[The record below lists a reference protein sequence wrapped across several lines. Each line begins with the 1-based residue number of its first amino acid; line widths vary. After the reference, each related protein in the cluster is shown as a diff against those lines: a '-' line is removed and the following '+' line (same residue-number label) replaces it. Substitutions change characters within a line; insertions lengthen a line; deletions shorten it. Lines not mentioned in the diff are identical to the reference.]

1 MKSSRITELL
11 NIEYP
16 IIQGGMA
23 WISDSTLAAAVS
35 EAGGLGIISGVG
47 ETEEIRAEIKKAKLL
62 TNKPFGINIMLMRK
76 FLSFFFV
83 MAFYVVGAYAQVLV
97 QGQPHPSARNI
108 STKQESQL
116 RADASFT
123 FDDIQYWVGNG
134 SNKAALVIEWHDGN
148 RPDAMVW
155 GYRWDGEATG
165 HDMIV
170 AIAQADPRLVLLTQ
184 YTGWMGYTIDGI
196 GYGESRLNISYD
208 LEGAKSEPKNAFK
221 FEPPITNPLLGQT
234 SHPEHPAEDV
244 AAAIRQGVQTGVIYH
259 PINAE
264 RYGYPS
270 YDYDYWSCS
279 NGIHWQAGWYYGY
292 WSYFVRSSQTSN
304 FSYSGLGATSR
315 VLTDG
320 CWDAWSWN
328 GNMNTSEGTQPG
340 DVFVAATIPS
350 GGGGDEPEIPV
361 IHVTSISLNKSSLRL
376 QAGAN
381 AILAASISPV
391 NADNKQVTW
400 SSSDTGIATV
410 EDGVVTGAKP
420 GVVKITARSVDGGYT
435 AVCEVTVTE
444 TVTPEIDFEGTGAVI
459 SFPKV
464 EEATSYEV
472 RVYRYEN
479 GSYKKI
485 GTYVADAE
493 GNIITELLTKGLRA
507 TSGTISVPLKNL
519 GRDDAY
525 RIEIQVMNGLDVIDT
540 YMVEKSSDPV
550 SNETMAPV
558 IPKVSYQNGALRFEH
573 LAGYQIYL
581 MQINGKMLERFVIQ
595 VREVLSHDSPDQ
607 SFM

>member
-1 MKSSRITELL
+1 MSF
-11 NIEYP
+11 Y
-16 IIQGGMA
+16 IIQC
-23 WISDSTLAAAVS
+23 ICFF
-35 EAGGLGIISGVG
+35 E
-47 ETEEIRAEIKKAKLL
+47 
-62 TNKPFGINIMLMRK
+62 FYINIMLMRK

-170 AIAQADPRLVLLTQ
+170 AIAKADPKLLLLTQ

-196 GYGESRLNISYD
+196 GYGDNLDVRYD
-208 LEGAKSEPKNAFK
+208 LDGAKNEPKNAFK

-234 SHPEHPAEDV
+234 GFPENPAGDV

-381 AILAASISPV
+381 ATLVASISPV
-391 NADNKQVTW
+391 NADNKQVIW

-410 EDGVVTGAKP
+410 ENGVVTGVKP

-581 MQINGKMLERFVIQ
+581 MQINGKILERFVIQ
-595 VREVLSHDSPDQ
+595 VREELHSISLPSGNYLLIGEKDGDKKIFKIHITQ
-607 SFM
+607 

>member
-1 MKSSRITELL
+1 MSF
-11 NIEYP
+11 Y
-16 IIQGGMA
+16 IIQC
-23 WISDSTLAAAVS
+23 ICFL
-35 EAGGLGIISGVG
+35 E
-47 ETEEIRAEIKKAKLL
+47 
-62 TNKPFGINIMLMRK
+62 FYINIMLMRK

-83 MAFYVVGAYAQVLV
+83 MTFYVVGAYAQVLV

-381 AILAASISPV
+381 ATLVASISPV

>member
-1 MKSSRITELL
+1 MSF
-11 NIEYP
+11 Y
-16 IIQGGMA
+16 IIQC
-23 WISDSTLAAAVS
+23 ICFL
-35 EAGGLGIISGVG
+35 E
-47 ETEEIRAEIKKAKLL
+47 
-62 TNKPFGINIMLMRK
+62 FYINIMLMRK

-148 RPDAMVW
+148 RPDAIVW

-270 YDYDYWSCS
+270 YDYDHWSCS

-381 AILAASISPV
+381 ATLVASISPV

-410 EDGVVTGAKP
+410 EDGVVTGAKF
-420 GVVKITARSVDGGYT
+420 GVVKITAQSVDGGYT
-435 AVCEVTVTE
+435 TVCEVTVTE

-479 GSYKKI
+479 GNYKKI

-507 TSGTISVPLKNL
+507 TSGKVSVPLKNL
-519 GRDDAY
+519 GKDDAY

-550 SNETMAPV
+550 SNETMVPV

-595 VREVLSHDSPDQ
+595 VREELHPISLPSGNYLLIGEKDGDKKTFKIHITQ
-607 SFM
+607 

>member
-1 MKSSRITELL
+1 MSF
-11 NIEYP
+11 Y
-16 IIQGGMA
+16 IIQC
-23 WISDSTLAAAVS
+23 ICFF
-35 EAGGLGIISGVG
+35 E
-47 ETEEIRAEIKKAKLL
+47 
-62 TNKPFGINIMLMRK
+62 FYINIMLMRK

-420 GVVKITARSVDGGYT
+420 GVLKITARSVDGGYT

-581 MQINGKMLERFVIQ
+581 MQINGKILERFVIQ
-595 VREVLSHDSPDQ
+595 VREELHSISLPSGNYLLIGEKDGDKKIFKIHITQ
-607 SFM
+607 

>member
-1 MKSSRITELL
+1 MSF
-11 NIEYP
+11 Y
-16 IIQGGMA
+16 IIQC
-23 WISDSTLAAAVS
+23 ICFF
-35 EAGGLGIISGVG
+35 E
-47 ETEEIRAEIKKAKLL
+47 
-62 TNKPFGINIMLMRK
+62 FYINIMLMRK

-270 YDYDYWSCS
+270 YDYDHWSCS

-381 AILAASISPV
+381 ATLVASISPV
-391 NADNKQVTW
+391 NADNKQVIW

-410 EDGVVTGAKP
+410 ENGVVTGVKP

-479 GSYKKI
+479 GIYKKI

-581 MQINGKMLERFVIQ
+581 MQINGKILERFVIQ
-595 VREVLSHDSPDQ
+595 VREELHSISLPSGNYLLIGEKDGDKKIFKIHITQ
-607 SFM
+607 

>member
-1 MKSSRITELL
+1 MSF
-11 NIEYP
+11 Y
-16 IIQGGMA
+16 IIQC
-23 WISDSTLAAAVS
+23 ICFLEFD
-35 EAGGLGIISGVG
+35 
-47 ETEEIRAEIKKAKLL
+47 
-62 TNKPFGINIMLMRK
+62 INIMLMRK

-148 RPDAMVW
+148 RPDAIVW

-270 YDYDYWSCS
+270 YDYDHWSCS

-381 AILAASISPV
+381 ATLVASISPV
-391 NADNKQVTW
+391 NADNKQVIW

-410 EDGVVTGAKP
+410 EDGVVTGAKF
-420 GVVKITARSVDGGYT
+420 GVVKITAQSVDGGYT
-435 AVCEVTVTE
+435 TVCEVTVTE

-479 GSYKKI
+479 GNYKKI

-507 TSGTISVPLKNL
+507 TSGKVSVPLKNL
-519 GRDDAY
+519 GKDDAY

-550 SNETMAPV
+550 SNETMVPV

-595 VREVLSHDSPDQ
+595 VREVLSHDLPDQ
-607 SFM
+607 SFI

>member
-1 MKSSRITELL
+1 MSF
-11 NIEYP
+11 Y
-16 IIQGGMA
+16 IIQC
-23 WISDSTLAAAVS
+23 ICFF
-35 EAGGLGIISGVG
+35 E
-47 ETEEIRAEIKKAKLL
+47 
-62 TNKPFGINIMLMRK
+62 FYINIMLMRK

-148 RPDAMVW
+148 RPDAIVW

-420 GVVKITARSVDGGYT
+420 GVVKITAQSVDGGYT
-435 AVCEVTVTE
+435 TVCEVTVTE

-507 TSGTISVPLKNL
+507 TSGKVSVPLKNL
-519 GRDDAY
+519 GKDDAY

-581 MQINGKMLERFVIQ
+581 MQINGKILERFVIQ
-595 VREVLSHDSPDQ
+595 VREELHPISLPSGNYLLIGEKDGDKKTFKIHITQ
-607 SFM
+607 

>member
-1 MKSSRITELL
+1 MSF
-11 NIEYP
+11 Y
-16 IIQGGMA
+16 IIQC
-23 WISDSTLAAAVS
+23 ICFF
-35 EAGGLGIISGVG
+35 E
-47 ETEEIRAEIKKAKLL
+47 
-62 TNKPFGINIMLMRK
+62 FYINIMLMRK

-148 RPDAMVW
+148 RPDAIVW

-270 YDYDYWSCS
+270 YDYDHWSCS

-472 RVYRYEN
+472 RVFRYEN

-595 VREVLSHDSPDQ
+595 VREELHPISLPSGNYLLIGEKDGDKKTFKIHITQ
-607 SFM
+607 

>member
-1 MKSSRITELL
+1 MSF
-11 NIEYP
+11 Y
-16 IIQGGMA
+16 IIQC
-23 WISDSTLAAAVS
+23 ICFF
-35 EAGGLGIISGVG
+35 E
-47 ETEEIRAEIKKAKLL
+47 
-62 TNKPFGINIMLMRK
+62 FYINIMLMRK

-381 AILAASISPV
+381 ATLVASISPV

-581 MQINGKMLERFVIQ
+581 MQINGKILERFVIQ

>member
-1 MKSSRITELL
+1 MSF
-11 NIEYP
+11 Y
-16 IIQGGMA
+16 IIQC
-23 WISDSTLAAAVS
+23 ICFL
-35 EAGGLGIISGVG
+35 E
-47 ETEEIRAEIKKAKLL
+47 
-62 TNKPFGINIMLMRK
+62 FYINIMLMRK

-270 YDYDYWSCS
+270 YDYDHWSCS

-485 GTYVADAE
+485 VTYVADAE

-595 VREVLSHDSPDQ
+595 VREELHPISLPSGNYLLIGEKDGDKKTFKIHITQ
-607 SFM
+607 

>member
-1 MKSSRITELL
+1 
-11 NIEYP
+11 
-16 IIQGGMA
+16 
-23 WISDSTLAAAVS
+23 
-35 EAGGLGIISGVG
+35 
-47 ETEEIRAEIKKAKLL
+47 
-62 TNKPFGINIMLMRK
+62 
-76 FLSFFFV
+76 

-381 AILAASISPV
+381 ATLVASISPV
-391 NADNKQVTW
+391 NADNKQVIW

-410 EDGVVTGAKP
+410 ENGVVTGVKP

-595 VREVLSHDSPDQ
+595 VREELHPISLPSGNYLLIGEKDGDKKTFKIHITQ
-607 SFM
+607 

>member
-1 MKSSRITELL
+1 
-11 NIEYP
+11 
-16 IIQGGMA
+16 
-23 WISDSTLAAAVS
+23 
-35 EAGGLGIISGVG
+35 
-47 ETEEIRAEIKKAKLL
+47 
-62 TNKPFGINIMLMRK
+62 MLMRK

-97 QGQPHPSARNI
+97 QGQPHPFARNI

-196 GYGESRLNISYD
+196 GYGESILNISYD

-550 SNETMAPV
+550 SNETMVPV

-595 VREVLSHDSPDQ
+595 VREELHPISLPSGNYLLIGEKDGDKKTFKIHITQ
-607 SFM
+607 

>member
-1 MKSSRITELL
+1 MSF
-11 NIEYP
+11 Y
-16 IIQGGMA
+16 IIQC
-23 WISDSTLAAAVS
+23 ICFL
-35 EAGGLGIISGVG
+35 E
-47 ETEEIRAEIKKAKLL
+47 
-62 TNKPFGINIMLMRK
+62 FYINIMLMRK

-391 NADNKQVTW
+391 NADSKQVTW

>member
-1 MKSSRITELL
+1 
-11 NIEYP
+11 
-16 IIQGGMA
+16 
-23 WISDSTLAAAVS
+23 
-35 EAGGLGIISGVG
+35 
-47 ETEEIRAEIKKAKLL
+47 
-62 TNKPFGINIMLMRK
+62 MRK
-76 FLSFFFV
+76 ILSLFFV
-83 MAFYVVGAYAQVLV
+83 MALCVVGLSAQGLV
-97 QGQPHPSARNI
+97 QGQPHPSAPNVLAK
-108 STKQESQL
+108 TKSQL
-116 RADASFT
+116 RADASFS
-123 FDDIQYWVGNG
+123 FDDIQFWVGSG
-134 SNKAALVIEWHDGN
+134 SKRAALVIEWHDGN
-148 RPDAMVW
+148 QPDAMVW

-270 YDYDYWSCS
+270 YDYDHWSCS

-581 MQINGKMLERFVIQ
+581 MQINGKILERFVIQ
-595 VREVLSHDSPDQ
+595 VREELHSISLPSGNYLLIGEKDGDKKIFKIHITQ
-607 SFM
+607 

>member
-1 MKSSRITELL
+1 
-11 NIEYP
+11 
-16 IIQGGMA
+16 
-23 WISDSTLAAAVS
+23 
-35 EAGGLGIISGVG
+35 
-47 ETEEIRAEIKKAKLL
+47 
-62 TNKPFGINIMLMRK
+62 MRK

-148 RPDAMVW
+148 RPDAIVW

-270 YDYDYWSCS
+270 YDYDHWSCS

-381 AILAASISPV
+381 ATLVASISPV
-391 NADNKQVTW
+391 NADNKQVIW

-410 EDGVVTGAKP
+410 EDGVVTGAKF
-420 GVVKITARSVDGGYT
+420 GVVKITAQSVDGGYT
-435 AVCEVTVTE
+435 TVCEVTVTE

-479 GSYKKI
+479 GNYKKI

-507 TSGTISVPLKNL
+507 TSGKVSVPLKNL
-519 GRDDAY
+519 GKDDAY

-550 SNETMAPV
+550 SNETMVPV

-595 VREVLSHDSPDQ
+595 VREELHPISLPSGNYLLIGEKDGDKKTFKIHITQ
-607 SFM
+607 

>member
-1 MKSSRITELL
+1 MSF
-11 NIEYP
+11 Y
-16 IIQGGMA
+16 IIQC
-23 WISDSTLAAAVS
+23 ICFL
-35 EAGGLGIISGVG
+35 E
-47 ETEEIRAEIKKAKLL
+47 
-62 TNKPFGINIMLMRK
+62 FYINIMLMRK

>member
-1 MKSSRITELL
+1 MSF
-11 NIEYP
+11 Y
-16 IIQGGMA
+16 
-23 WISDSTLAAAVS
+23 ISQCIWFL
-35 EAGGLGIISGVG
+35 E
-47 ETEEIRAEIKKAKLL
+47 
-62 TNKPFGINIMLMRK
+62 FYINIMLMRK

>member
-1 MKSSRITELL
+1 MSF
-11 NIEYP
+11 Y
-16 IIQGGMA
+16 IIQC
-23 WISDSTLAAAVS
+23 ICFL
-35 EAGGLGIISGVG
+35 E
-47 ETEEIRAEIKKAKLL
+47 
-62 TNKPFGINIMLMRK
+62 FYINIMLMRK

-165 HDMIV
+165 HNMIV

-184 YTGWMGYTIDGI
+184 YTGWMGYPIDGI

-595 VREVLSHDSPDQ
+595 VREELHPISLPSGNYLLIGEKDGDKKTFKIHITQ
-607 SFM
+607 

>member
-1 MKSSRITELL
+1 
-11 NIEYP
+11 
-16 IIQGGMA
+16 
-23 WISDSTLAAAVS
+23 
-35 EAGGLGIISGVG
+35 
-47 ETEEIRAEIKKAKLL
+47 
-62 TNKPFGINIMLMRK
+62 MLMRK

-97 QGQPHPSARNI
+97 QGQPHPFARNI

-196 GYGESRLNISYD
+196 GYGESILNISYD

-381 AILAASISPV
+381 ATLVASISPV
-391 NADNKQVTW
+391 NADNKQVIW

-410 EDGVVTGAKP
+410 ENGVVTGVKP

-595 VREVLSHDSPDQ
+595 VREELHPISLPSGNYLLIGEKDGDKKTFKIHITQ
-607 SFM
+607 

>member
-1 MKSSRITELL
+1 MSF
-11 NIEYP
+11 Y
-16 IIQGGMA
+16 IIQC
-23 WISDSTLAAAVS
+23 ICFF
-35 EAGGLGIISGVG
+35 E
-47 ETEEIRAEIKKAKLL
+47 
-62 TNKPFGINIMLMRK
+62 FYINIMLMRK

-170 AIAQADPRLVLLTQ
+170 TIAQADPRLVLLTQ

-581 MQINGKMLERFVIQ
+581 MQINGKILERFVIQ
-595 VREVLSHDSPDQ
+595 VREELHSISLPSGNYLLIGEKDGDKKIFKIHITQ
-607 SFM
+607 

>member
-1 MKSSRITELL
+1 MSF
-11 NIEYP
+11 Y
-16 IIQGGMA
+16 IIQC
-23 WISDSTLAAAVS
+23 ICFF
-35 EAGGLGIISGVG
+35 E
-47 ETEEIRAEIKKAKLL
+47 
-62 TNKPFGINIMLMRK
+62 FYINIMLMRK

-148 RPDAMVW
+148 RPDAIVW

-595 VREVLSHDSPDQ
+595 VREELHSISLPSGNYLLIGEKDGDKKIFKIHITQ
-607 SFM
+607 

>member
-1 MKSSRITELL
+1 MSF
-11 NIEYP
+11 Y
-16 IIQGGMA
+16 IIQC
-23 WISDSTLAAAVS
+23 ICFL
-35 EAGGLGIISGVG
+35 E
-47 ETEEIRAEIKKAKLL
+47 
-62 TNKPFGINIMLMRK
+62 FYINIMLMRK

-148 RPDAMVW
+148 RPDAIVW

-270 YDYDYWSCS
+270 YDYDHWSCS

-410 EDGVVTGAKP
+410 EDGVVTGAKF
-420 GVVKITARSVDGGYT
+420 GVVKITAQSVDGGYT
-435 AVCEVTVTE
+435 TVCEVTVTE

-479 GSYKKI
+479 GNYKKI

-595 VREVLSHDSPDQ
+595 VREVLSHDLPDQ
-607 SFM
+607 SFI

>member
-1 MKSSRITELL
+1 MSF
-11 NIEYP
+11 Y
-16 IIQGGMA
+16 IIQC
-23 WISDSTLAAAVS
+23 ICFL
-35 EAGGLGIISGVG
+35 E
-47 ETEEIRAEIKKAKLL
+47 
-62 TNKPFGINIMLMRK
+62 FYINIMLMRK

-148 RPDAMVW
+148 RPDAIVW

-381 AILAASISPV
+381 ATLVASISPV

-420 GVVKITARSVDGGYT
+420 GVVKITAQSVDGGYT
-435 AVCEVTVTE
+435 AVCGVTVTE

-507 TSGTISVPLKNL
+507 TSGTISVPLKHL
-519 GRDDAY
+519 GKDDAY

-558 IPKVSYQNGALRFEH
+558 IPKVSYQNGALRFEY

-581 MQINGKMLERFVIQ
+581 MQINGKMLECFVIQ
-595 VREVLSHDSPDQ
+595 VREELHPISLPSGNYLLIGEKDGDKKTFKIHITQ
-607 SFM
+607 

>member
-1 MKSSRITELL
+1 MSF
-11 NIEYP
+11 Y
-16 IIQGGMA
+16 IIQC
-23 WISDSTLAAAVS
+23 ICFL
-35 EAGGLGIISGVG
+35 E
-47 ETEEIRAEIKKAKLL
+47 
-62 TNKPFGINIMLMRK
+62 FYINIMLMRK

-381 AILAASISPV
+381 ATLVASISPV
-391 NADNKQVTW
+391 NADNKQVIW

-595 VREVLSHDSPDQ
+595 VRAVLSHDSPDQ

>member
-1 MKSSRITELL
+1 MSF
-11 NIEYP
+11 Y
-16 IIQGGMA
+16 IIQC
-23 WISDSTLAAAVS
+23 ICFL
-35 EAGGLGIISGVG
+35 E
-47 ETEEIRAEIKKAKLL
+47 
-62 TNKPFGINIMLMRK
+62 FYINIMLMRK

-148 RPDAMVW
+148 RPDAIVW

-381 AILAASISPV
+381 ATLVASISPV

-420 GVVKITARSVDGGYT
+420 GVVKITAQSVDGGYT

-507 TSGTISVPLKNL
+507 TSGTISVPLKHL
-519 GRDDAY
+519 GKDDAY

-558 IPKVSYQNGALRFEH
+558 IPKVSYQNGALRFEY

-581 MQINGKMLERFVIQ
+581 MQINGKMLECFVIQ
-595 VREVLSHDSPDQ
+595 VREELHPISLPSGNYLLIGEKDGDKKTFKIHITQ
-607 SFM
+607 

>member
-1 MKSSRITELL
+1 MSF
-11 NIEYP
+11 Y
-16 IIQGGMA
+16 IIQC
-23 WISDSTLAAAVS
+23 ICFL
-35 EAGGLGIISGVG
+35 E
-47 ETEEIRAEIKKAKLL
+47 
-62 TNKPFGINIMLMRK
+62 FYINIMLMRK

-134 SNKAALVIEWHDGN
+134 SNKAALVTEWHEGN
-148 RPDAMVW
+148 RPDAIVW

-270 YDYDYWSCS
+270 YDYDHWSCS

-381 AILAASISPV
+381 ATLVASISPV
-391 NADNKQVTW
+391 NADNKQVIW

-410 EDGVVTGAKP
+410 EDGVVTGAKF
-420 GVVKITARSVDGGYT
+420 GVVKITAQSVDGGYT
-435 AVCEVTVTE
+435 TVCEVTVTE

-479 GSYKKI
+479 GNYKKI

-507 TSGTISVPLKNL
+507 TSGKVSVPLKNL
-519 GRDDAY
+519 GKDDAY

-550 SNETMAPV
+550 SNETMVPV

-595 VREVLSHDSPDQ
+595 VREELHPISLPSGNYLLIGEKDGDKKTFKIHITQ
-607 SFM
+607 

>member
-1 MKSSRITELL
+1 
-11 NIEYP
+11 
-16 IIQGGMA
+16 
-23 WISDSTLAAAVS
+23 
-35 EAGGLGIISGVG
+35 
-47 ETEEIRAEIKKAKLL
+47 
-62 TNKPFGINIMLMRK
+62 MLMRK

-97 QGQPHPSARNI
+97 QGQPHPFARNI

-196 GYGESRLNISYD
+196 GYGESILNISYD

-270 YDYDYWSCS
+270 YDYDHWSCS

-381 AILAASISPV
+381 ATLVASISPV

-595 VREVLSHDSPDQ
+595 VREELHPISLPSGNYLLIGEKDGDKKTFKIHITQ
-607 SFM
+607 

>member
-1 MKSSRITELL
+1 MSF
-11 NIEYP
+11 Y
-16 IIQGGMA
+16 IIQC
-23 WISDSTLAAAVS
+23 ICFL
-35 EAGGLGIISGVG
+35 E
-47 ETEEIRAEIKKAKLL
+47 
-62 TNKPFGINIMLMRK
+62 FYINIMLMRK

-148 RPDAMVW
+148 RPDAIVW

-270 YDYDYWSCS
+270 YDYDHWSCS

-381 AILAASISPV
+381 ATLVASISPV

-595 VREVLSHDSPDQ
+595 VREELHPISLPSGNYLLIGEKDGDKKTFKIHITQ
-607 SFM
+607 

>member
-1 MKSSRITELL
+1 MSF
-11 NIEYP
+11 Y
-16 IIQGGMA
+16 IIQC
-23 WISDSTLAAAVS
+23 ICFL
-35 EAGGLGIISGVG
+35 E
-47 ETEEIRAEIKKAKLL
+47 
-62 TNKPFGINIMLMRK
+62 FYINIMLMRK

-148 RPDAMVW
+148 RPDAIVW

-270 YDYDYWSCS
+270 YDYDHWSCS

-381 AILAASISPV
+381 ATLVASISPV
-391 NADNKQVTW
+391 NADNKQVIW

-410 EDGVVTGAKP
+410 EDGVVTGAKF
-420 GVVKITARSVDGGYT
+420 GVVKITAQSVDGGYT
-435 AVCEVTVTE
+435 TVCEVAVTE

-479 GSYKKI
+479 GNYKKI

-507 TSGTISVPLKNL
+507 TSGKVSVPLKNL
-519 GRDDAY
+519 GKDDAY

-550 SNETMAPV
+550 SNETMVPV

-595 VREVLSHDSPDQ
+595 VREELHPISLPSGNYLLIGEKDGDKKTFKIHITQ
-607 SFM
+607 

>member
-1 MKSSRITELL
+1 
-11 NIEYP
+11 
-16 IIQGGMA
+16 
-23 WISDSTLAAAVS
+23 
-35 EAGGLGIISGVG
+35 
-47 ETEEIRAEIKKAKLL
+47 
-62 TNKPFGINIMLMRK
+62 MRK
-76 FLSFFFV
+76 ILSLFFV
-83 MAFYVVGAYAQVLV
+83 MALCVVGLSAQGLV
-97 QGQPHPSARNI
+97 QGQPHPSAPNVLAK
-108 STKQESQL
+108 TKSQL
-116 RADASFT
+116 RADASFS
-123 FDDIQYWVGNG
+123 FDDIQFWVGSG
-134 SNKAALVIEWHDGN
+134 SKRAALVIEWHDGN

-270 YDYDYWSCS
+270 YDYDHWSCS

-581 MQINGKMLERFVIQ
+581 MQINGKILERFVIQ
-595 VREVLSHDSPDQ
+595 VREELHSISLPSGNYLLIGEKDGDKKIFKIHITQ
-607 SFM
+607 

>member
-1 MKSSRITELL
+1 M
-11 NIEYP
+11 
-16 IIQGGMA
+16 
-23 WISDSTLAAAVS
+23 
-35 EAGGLGIISGVG
+35 
-47 ETEEIRAEIKKAKLL
+47 
-62 TNKPFGINIMLMRK
+62 
-76 FLSFFFV
+76 
-83 MAFYVVGAYAQVLV
+83 
-97 QGQPHPSARNI
+97 
-108 STKQESQL
+108 
-116 RADASFT
+116 
-123 FDDIQYWVGNG
+123 
-134 SNKAALVIEWHDGN
+134 
-148 RPDAMVW
+148 
-155 GYRWDGEATG
+155 
-165 HDMIV
+165 
-170 AIAQADPRLVLLTQ
+170 
-184 YTGWMGYTIDGI
+184 
-196 GYGESRLNISYD
+196 
-208 LEGAKSEPKNAFK
+208 
-221 FEPPITNPLLGQT
+221 
-234 SHPEHPAEDV
+234 
-244 AAAIRQGVQTGVIYH
+244 
-259 PINAE
+259 
-264 RYGYPS
+264 
-270 YDYDYWSCS
+270 
-279 NGIHWQAGWYYGY
+279 
-292 WSYFVRSSQTSN
+292 RSSQTSN

-540 YMVEKSSDPV
+540 YMVEKISNPV
-550 SNETMAPV
+550 SNEYLSASGSRV
-558 IPKVSYQNGALRFEH
+558 IYQNGTLSLEH
-573 LAGYQIYL
+573 LDGYHFYL
-581 MQINGKMLERFVIQ
+581 MTMEGKILRTFIARVPHELRHNLPYPNYLFRAMFFVFHI
-595 VREVLSHDSPDQ
+595 
-607 SFM
+607 

>member
-1 MKSSRITELL
+1 MSF
-11 NIEYP
+11 Y
-16 IIQGGMA
+16 IIQC
-23 WISDSTLAAAVS
+23 ICFL
-35 EAGGLGIISGVG
+35 E
-47 ETEEIRAEIKKAKLL
+47 
-62 TNKPFGINIMLMRK
+62 FYINIMLMRK

-83 MAFYVVGAYAQVLV
+83 MTFYVVGAYAQVLV

-270 YDYDYWSCS
+270 YDYDHWSCS

-381 AILAASISPV
+381 ATLVASISPV

-420 GVVKITARSVDGGYT
+420 DVVKITARSVDGGYT

>member
-1 MKSSRITELL
+1 
-11 NIEYP
+11 
-16 IIQGGMA
+16 
-23 WISDSTLAAAVS
+23 
-35 EAGGLGIISGVG
+35 
-47 ETEEIRAEIKKAKLL
+47 
-62 TNKPFGINIMLMRK
+62 
-76 FLSFFFV
+76 

-97 QGQPHPSARNI
+97 QGQPHPFARNI

-196 GYGESRLNISYD
+196 GYGESILNISYD

-270 YDYDYWSCS
+270 YDYDHWSCS

-381 AILAASISPV
+381 ATLVASISPV

-410 EDGVVTGAKP
+410 EDGVVTGVKP

-595 VREVLSHDSPDQ
+595 VREELHPISLPSGNYLLIGEKDGDKKTFKIHITQ
-607 SFM
+607 

>member
-1 MKSSRITELL
+1 
-11 NIEYP
+11 
-16 IIQGGMA
+16 
-23 WISDSTLAAAVS
+23 
-35 EAGGLGIISGVG
+35 
-47 ETEEIRAEIKKAKLL
+47 
-62 TNKPFGINIMLMRK
+62 
-76 FLSFFFV
+76 
-83 MAFYVVGAYAQVLV
+83 MAFYVVGAYAHVLV

-581 MQINGKMLERFVIQ
+581 MQINGKILERFVIQ
-595 VREVLSHDSPDQ
+595 VREELHSISLPSGNYLLIGEKDGDKKIFKIHITQ
-607 SFM
+607 

>member
-1 MKSSRITELL
+1 MSF
-11 NIEYP
+11 Y
-16 IIQGGMA
+16 IIQC
-23 WISDSTLAAAVS
+23 ICFL
-35 EAGGLGIISGVG
+35 E
-47 ETEEIRAEIKKAKLL
+47 
-62 TNKPFGINIMLMRK
+62 FYINIMLMRK

-485 GTYVADAE
+485 VTYVADAE

-595 VREVLSHDSPDQ
+595 VREELHPISLPSGNYLLIGEKDGDKKTFKIHITQ
-607 SFM
+607 

>member
-1 MKSSRITELL
+1 M
-11 NIEYP
+11 
-16 IIQGGMA
+16 
-23 WISDSTLAAAVS
+23 
-35 EAGGLGIISGVG
+35 
-47 ETEEIRAEIKKAKLL
+47 
-62 TNKPFGINIMLMRK
+62 
-76 FLSFFFV
+76 
-83 MAFYVVGAYAQVLV
+83 
-97 QGQPHPSARNI
+97 
-108 STKQESQL
+108 
-116 RADASFT
+116 
-123 FDDIQYWVGNG
+123 
-134 SNKAALVIEWHDGN
+134 
-148 RPDAMVW
+148 
-155 GYRWDGEATG
+155 
-165 HDMIV
+165 
-170 AIAQADPRLVLLTQ
+170 
-184 YTGWMGYTIDGI
+184 
-196 GYGESRLNISYD
+196 
-208 LEGAKSEPKNAFK
+208 
-221 FEPPITNPLLGQT
+221 
-234 SHPEHPAEDV
+234 
-244 AAAIRQGVQTGVIYH
+244 
-259 PINAE
+259 
-264 RYGYPS
+264 
-270 YDYDYWSCS
+270 
-279 NGIHWQAGWYYGY
+279 
-292 WSYFVRSSQTSN
+292 RSSQTSN

-381 AILAASISPV
+381 ATLVASISPV
-391 NADNKQVTW
+391 NADNKQVIW

-410 EDGVVTGAKP
+410 EDGVVTGAKF
-420 GVVKITARSVDGGYT
+420 GVVKITAQSVDGGYT
-435 AVCEVTVTE
+435 TVCEVTVTE

-479 GSYKKI
+479 GNYKKI

-507 TSGTISVPLKNL
+507 TSGKVSVPLKNL
-519 GRDDAY
+519 GKDDAY

-550 SNETMAPV
+550 SNETMVPV

-595 VREVLSHDSPDQ
+595 VREVLSHDLPDQ
-607 SFM
+607 SFI

>member
-1 MKSSRITELL
+1 
-11 NIEYP
+11 
-16 IIQGGMA
+16 
-23 WISDSTLAAAVS
+23 
-35 EAGGLGIISGVG
+35 
-47 ETEEIRAEIKKAKLL
+47 
-62 TNKPFGINIMLMRK
+62 MLMRK

-97 QGQPHPSARNI
+97 QGQPHPFARNI

-196 GYGESRLNISYD
+196 GYGESILNISYD

-320 CWDAWSWN
+320 CWDVWSWN

-595 VREVLSHDSPDQ
+595 VREELHPISLPSGNYLLIGEKDGDKKTFKIHITQ
-607 SFM
+607 

>member
-1 MKSSRITELL
+1 
-11 NIEYP
+11 
-16 IIQGGMA
+16 
-23 WISDSTLAAAVS
+23 
-35 EAGGLGIISGVG
+35 
-47 ETEEIRAEIKKAKLL
+47 
-62 TNKPFGINIMLMRK
+62 MRK
-76 FLSFFFV
+76 ILSLFFV
-83 MAFYVVGAYAQVLV
+83 MALCVVGLSAQGLV

-170 AIAQADPRLVLLTQ
+170 AIAKADPKLLLLTQ

-196 GYGESRLNISYD
+196 GYGDNLDVRYD
-208 LEGAKSEPKNAFK
+208 LDGAKNEPKNAFK

-234 SHPEHPAEDV
+234 GFPENPAGDV

-270 YDYDYWSCS
+270 YDYDHWSCS

-581 MQINGKMLERFVIQ
+581 MQINGKILERFVIQ
-595 VREVLSHDSPDQ
+595 VREELHSISLPSGNYLLIGEKDGDKKIFKIHITQ
-607 SFM
+607 

>member
-1 MKSSRITELL
+1 
-11 NIEYP
+11 
-16 IIQGGMA
+16 
-23 WISDSTLAAAVS
+23 
-35 EAGGLGIISGVG
+35 
-47 ETEEIRAEIKKAKLL
+47 
-62 TNKPFGINIMLMRK
+62 MLMRK

-123 FDDIQYWVGNG
+123 FEDIQYWVGNG

-148 RPDAMVW
+148 RPDAIVW

-270 YDYDYWSCS
+270 YDYDHWSCS

-381 AILAASISPV
+381 ATLVASISPV

-420 GVVKITARSVDGGYT
+420 GVVKITAQSVDGGYT
-435 AVCEVTVTE
+435 TVCEVTVTE

-507 TSGTISVPLKNL
+507 TSGKVSVPLKNL
-519 GRDDAY
+519 GKDDAY

-550 SNETMAPV
+550 SNETMVPV

-581 MQINGKMLERFVIQ
+581 MQINGRMLERFVIQ
-595 VREVLSHDSPDQ
+595 VREELHPISLPSGNYLLIGEKDGDKKTFKIHITQ
-607 SFM
+607 

>member
-1 MKSSRITELL
+1 MSF
-11 NIEYP
+11 Y
-16 IIQGGMA
+16 IIQC
-23 WISDSTLAAAVS
+23 ICFL
-35 EAGGLGIISGVG
+35 E
-47 ETEEIRAEIKKAKLL
+47 
-62 TNKPFGINIMLMRK
+62 FYINIMLMRK

-148 RPDAMVW
+148 RPDAIVW

-270 YDYDYWSCS
+270 YDYDHWSCS

-340 DVFVAATIPS
+340 DVIVAATIPS

-381 AILAASISPV
+381 ATLVASISPV
-391 NADNKQVTW
+391 NADNKQVIW

-410 EDGVVTGAKP
+410 EDGVVTGAKF
-420 GVVKITARSVDGGYT
+420 GVVKITAQSVDGGYT
-435 AVCEVTVTE
+435 TVCEVTVTE

-479 GSYKKI
+479 GNYKKI

-507 TSGTISVPLKNL
+507 TSGKVSVPLKNL
-519 GRDDAY
+519 GKDDAY

-550 SNETMAPV
+550 SNETMVPV

-595 VREVLSHDSPDQ
+595 VREELHPISLPSGNYLLIGEKDGDKKTFKIHITQ
-607 SFM
+607 